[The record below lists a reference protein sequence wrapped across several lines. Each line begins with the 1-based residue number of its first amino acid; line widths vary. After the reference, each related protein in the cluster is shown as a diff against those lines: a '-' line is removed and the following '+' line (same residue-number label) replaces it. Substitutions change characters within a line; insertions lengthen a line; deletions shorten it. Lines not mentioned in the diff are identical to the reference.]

1 MSEEGERKRGQR
13 EGWKDRKSDRR
24 DADEDGGVG
33 GGVWSGGGA
42 LLALCHIEVWE
53 FTLL

>member
-1 MSEEGERKRGQR
+1 M
-13 EGWKDRKSDRR
+13 EGWPNQR
-24 DADEDGGVG
+24 DADED
-33 GGVWSGGGA
+33 SGRRVGGA

>member
-1 MSEEGERKRGQR
+1 MSAVEEGGGR
-13 EGWKDRKSDRR
+13 EGRKGRECGRR
-24 DADEDGGVG
+24 DADEDSGGR
-33 GGVWSGGGA
+33 GGGA

>member
-1 MSEEGERKRGQR
+1 MVEEGERKRGQR

-24 DADEDGGVG
+24 DADEDSGGR
-33 GGVWSGGGA
+33 GGGA

>member
-1 MSEEGERKRGQR
+1 MEEGERKRGQR

-24 DADEDGGVG
+24 DADEDSGGLG
-33 GGVWSGGGA
+33 WGGA

>member
-1 MSEEGERKRGQR
+1 MAEEGERKRGQR
-13 EGWKDRKSDRR
+13 EGLKDRKSERR
-24 DADEDGGVG
+24 DADEYTGGRG
-33 GGVWSGGGA
+33 GSA

>member
-1 MSEEGERKRGQR
+1 MEAGERKRGQR

-24 DADEDGGVG
+24 DADEDSGGVG
-33 GGVWSGGGA
+33 CGGGFA

>member
-1 MSEEGERKRGQR
+1 MFRGMLVAEEGERKRRQR
-13 EGWKDRKSDRR
+13 VGWKDRKSD
-24 DADEDGGVG
+24 ADEDSGGR
-33 GGVWSGGGA
+33 GGGA